1 MEVRGDP
8 GDTDVVLLWVRAG
21 PGVRRE
27 EDESLQEPHSEEHD
41 LVPGQGLS
49 HALPLTHS
57 KRDQGGVL
65 LVPFTSWKWNKE
77 VITNTFTSRPR

>member
-65 LVPFTSWKWNKE
+65 LVPYTSWK
-77 VITNTFTSRPR
+77 